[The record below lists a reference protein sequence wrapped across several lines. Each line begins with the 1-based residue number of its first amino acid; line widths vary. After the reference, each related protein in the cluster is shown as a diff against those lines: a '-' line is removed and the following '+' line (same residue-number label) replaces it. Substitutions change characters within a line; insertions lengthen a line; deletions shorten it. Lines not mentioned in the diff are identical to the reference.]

1 MVTKDIV
8 CIVAIGSALGF
19 LLSWGLDRQLQAM
32 GY

>member
-1 MVTKDIV
+1 MGTKDIV

-19 LLSWGLDRQLQAM
+19 LLSWGFDRQLQAM